1 MQIRFQTPYQYFF
14 IHEGIK
20 HLFLLWS
27 KEQHRELYIVEEQD
41 GIMYL
46 KFPGEMYRDL
56 LLDQLEHIF
65 FQRLETEDGHFR
77 TALAATFYYG
87 DRLCGAY
94 YPCEEET
101 SRPIE
106 QLYFFEIHEQNIV
119 EIADDD
125 YEQVAETFFKTF
137 PEYIVP

>member
-20 HLFLLWS
+20 HLLLLWT
-27 KEQHRELYIVEEQD
+27 KEQHRELYLVEEQD
-41 GIMYL
+41 DVMHL
-46 KFPGEMYRDL
+46 KFPGEMYRDVL
-56 LLDQLEHIF
+56 FDQLGHVF
-65 FQRLETEDGHFR
+65 FQRLETEDGQFR
-77 TALAATFYYG
+77 TALAATFYYKN
-87 DRLCGAY
+87 RLVGAY

-101 SRPIE
+101 SRPIK
-106 QLYFFEIHEQNIV
+106 QLYFFEIDDQHIV